1 MEFVEL
7 YDRQLKSVVL
17 SLFPVIDPA
26 PTDVH
31 KSAFVERD
39 L

>member
-7 YDRQLKSVVL
+7 SDRQSKSVVL
-17 SLFPVIDPA
+17 SLFPIIDPA

-31 KSAFVERD
+31 QSAFDERD